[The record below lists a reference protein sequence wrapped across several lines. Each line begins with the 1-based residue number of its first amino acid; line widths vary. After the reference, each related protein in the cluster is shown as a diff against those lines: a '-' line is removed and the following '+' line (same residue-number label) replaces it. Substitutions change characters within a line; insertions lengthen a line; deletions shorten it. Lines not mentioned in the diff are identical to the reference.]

1 MNLVLLPDGSTW
13 STDVGFGGD
22 GPTSPLLL
30 SPSPRKEKEAAAA
43 SPGQQEEDPSLPL
56 VVRNLGAQ
64 EIRLR
69 RGVFPDT
76 LRADDTNKVWFY
88 EYRNN
93 NSSNEDDAPWNTY
106 YAFGEAEASQWDL
119 ECANFWVAAH
129 PESFQ
134 RKQVLVVKFV
144 RGQGNTTSTNSS
156 AVEVEVV
163 GKLMLADGVL
173 KENSGGKTRVVRE
186 CRSEAER
193 VAVLRES
200 FGVWLTEEEREG
212 IRGFETELR
221 G

>member
-1 MNLVLLPDGSTW
+1 MNVFQVVNLVLLDDGSIW

-30 SPSPRKEKEAAAA
+30 FPRDEGAAAA
-43 SPGQQEEDPSLPL
+43 EGQDPQ

-76 LRADDTNKVWFY
+76 VREAANQVWLY
-88 EYRNN
+88 EYRNGPTA
-93 NSSNEDDAPWNTY
+93 EWNTY
-106 YAFGEAEASQWDL
+106 YAFGEAEASHWDL

-134 RKQVLVVKFV
+134 RKQVLVVKFL
-144 RGQGNTTSTNSS
+144 RGGNGEAEDTG
-156 AVEVEVV
+156 VDVV
-163 GKLMLADGVL
+163 GKVMLADGVV
-173 KENSGGKTRVVRE
+173 KENMGGKTRVLKE

-193 VAVLRES
+193 LQALGEY
-200 FGVWLTEEEREG
+200 FGIHLTGEQQEA
-212 IRGFETELR
+212 IKGFETELQ